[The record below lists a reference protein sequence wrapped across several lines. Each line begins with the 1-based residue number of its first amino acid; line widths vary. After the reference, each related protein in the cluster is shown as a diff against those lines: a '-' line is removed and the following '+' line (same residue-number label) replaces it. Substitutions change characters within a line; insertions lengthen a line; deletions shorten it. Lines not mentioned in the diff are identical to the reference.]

1 MGLLLL
7 TDKGF
12 DVSLPRN
19 LCEQRWWQKV
29 LGDWISYRRIIA
41 KKYATII
48 TLRVYR
54 GIIIESL
61 RKSSKSHSE
70 NQFFTS

>member
-12 DVSLPRN
+12 DASWPRN
-19 LCEQRWWQKV
+19 LCEQKRGQKV
-29 LGDWISYRRIIA
+29 LGVRITYGGIKA

-48 TLRVYR
+48 HFTCIIVAFYFVPKGNGQITL
-54 GIIIESL
+54 
-61 RKSSKSHSE
+61 
-70 NQFFTS
+70 

>member
-12 DVSLPRN
+12 DVGLPAN

-29 LGDWISYRRIIA
+29 LGHWIRYRHIIA
-41 KKYATII
+41 KKYATIY
-48 TLRVYR
+48 TQSV
-54 GIIIESL
+54 
-61 RKSSKSHSE
+61 
-70 NQFFTS
+70 

>member
-19 LCEQRWWQKV
+19 LCEQRWRQKV
-29 LGDWISYRRIIA
+29 FSVRITYRRHNA

-48 TLRVYR
+48 PFTC
-54 GIIIESL
+54 IIVAFYHVPKGNI
-61 RKSSKSHSE
+61 
-70 NQFFTS
+70 QIT